1 LYPTDEIDALD
12 HSCVCFF
19 CLVGLIGGWRASMR
33 TIKDGDRVQLL
44 CEAKLETGE
53 VCYKNDHE
61 NLIEII
67 VGEGKFFPPIEKALL
82 EMAEGQSKVVILEPQ
97 DAFGPRMDDLIIKIP
112 RSVVNPEASIEVG
125 SRIKIDAPTGKSF
138 IGTVVAM
145 DEQTF
150 TLDLNHLL
158 AGKRL
163 VVAFT
168 VVAIVEQEVEQ

>member
-1 LYPTDEIDALD
+1 
-12 HSCVCFF
+12 
-19 CLVGLIGGWRASMR
+19 MR

-53 VCYKNDHE
+53 LCYKNDQD

-67 VGEGKFFPPIEKALL
+67 VGEGKFFPPVETALL
-82 EMAEGQSKVVILEPQ
+82 EMAEGESKVVTLEPE
-97 DAFGPRMDDLIIKIP
+97 DAFGPWLEELVITVP
-112 RSVVNPEASIEVG
+112 RSVINPGVTIEVG
-125 SRIKIDAPTGKSF
+125 SRIKIDAPNGKSF

-145 DEQTF
+145 NEETF

-163 VVAFT
+163 IVAIT
-168 VVAIVEQEVEQ
+168 VVAIVEQQVEQ